1 MKKLLLMLLCLL
13 LPLCALADGHGG
25 IGIPKDYA
33 EYLKMM
39 QDSQYDTVSIR
50 QGFVWPTEEV
60 TLNWTGE
67 KWIEI
72 VGGMTIPENVTVN
85 CSQMIAVSAGK
96 GDMMINGVWNCLSDT
111 GVIYSSLG
119 NVIYNGPVTFTCDKR
134 VRLSN
139 SDTNFI
145 FNGPMHINALV
156 NAQDLTLG
164 DGVVIDGEKSLQF
177 DGTLSVPEGSVSIG
191 VQLNPGGNDDQPAT
205 IAGQMAIKELFVSKN
220 SPCLIAA
227 GSCVTVESLAVQ
239 EEGTLRIDG
248 TVELAE
254 STRHM
259 GMRGTIAL
267 GDAGEL
273 ILQQKVRL
281 GNNLGGKITGTGTL
295 RLNARVR
302 EDGSIQ
308 GGIPSIFNVST
319 YEKLP
324 EEFVEATVKTVRNWK
339 E

>member
-1 MKKLLLMLLCLL
+1 MDMLHISGLRKRFG
-13 LPLCALADGHGG
+13 D
-25 IGIPKDYA
+25 K
-33 EYLKMM
+33 
-39 QDSQYDTVSIR
+39 
-50 QGFVWPTEEV
+50 EV
-60 TLNWTGE
+60 LRGL
-67 KWIEI
+67 
-72 VGGMTIPENVTVN
+72 
-85 CSQMIAVSAGK
+85 
-96 GDMMINGVWNCLSDT
+96 D
-111 GVIYSSLG
+111 
-119 NVIYNGPVTFTCDKR
+119 
-134 VRLSN
+134 
-139 SDTNFI
+139 
-145 FNGPMHINALV
+145 
-156 NAQDLTLG
+156 
-164 DGVVIDGEKSLQF
+164 
-177 DGTLSVPEGSVSIG
+177 LSVPEGSVSIG

-273 ILQQKVRL
+273 ILQQEVRL
-281 GNNLGGKITGTGTL
+281 GNNLCGKITGTGTL

-308 GGIPSIFNVST
+308 GGVPSVFRVSA
-319 YEKLP
+319 YEQLP